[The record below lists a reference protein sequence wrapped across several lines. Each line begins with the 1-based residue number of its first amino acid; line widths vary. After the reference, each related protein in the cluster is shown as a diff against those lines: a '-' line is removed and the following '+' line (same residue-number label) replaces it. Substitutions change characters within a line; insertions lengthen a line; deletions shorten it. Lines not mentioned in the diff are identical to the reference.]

1 MKTHILTLTLSF
13 IFCLTAR
20 AELKWE
26 QTAVELHPAR
36 GDKQAI
42 GHYKYQNVGK
52 TPVHF
57 KSVHA
62 SCGCTAAQSQKD
74 QVGPGE
80 KGEITATFN
89 IGDRTGTQIKT
100 VTVETDEAANQKTVL
115 TLKAII
121 PQELEISPTFV
132 FWKQGEKPD
141 PKTITVHAGKDFS
154 VKNIKVTSSSPDFQT
169 KVQETGEG
177 QFKIDVH
184 PNETNRLLA
193 STLTIQ
199 SENSPKTF
207 YATARITTAP
217 TAPGAP
223 TIQKAGAQVPRSV
236 RLPRLVRL
244 RRLVKPI
251 EIFASTPSSYSW
263 SVVACS
269 WGRAGDLFSR
279 QDLVAITNSAFGN
292 GERRSG
298 ARVGGYYCLDRRS
311 PRRRVRS

>member
-13 IFCLTAR
+13 IFCLAAR

-42 GHYKYQNVGK
+42 GYFKYQNTGK

-89 IGDRTGTQIKT
+89 IGDRTGTQVKT

-115 TLKAII
+115 TLKTII
-121 PQELEISPTFV
+121 PQQLELNPTFV
-132 FWKQGEKPD
+132 FWKQGDKPE
-141 PKTITVHAGKDFS
+141 PKTITVKAGKEFT
-154 VKNIKVTSSSPDFQT
+154 VKHIKVTSSSPDFQT
-169 KVQETGEG
+169 KVEEKGNGEFQIDVQPQET
-177 QFKIDVH
+177 KNLI
-184 PNETNRLLA
+184 A

-199 SENSPKTF
+199 PEDSQKVF
-207 YATARITTAP
+207 YATARITNAP
-217 TAPGAP
+217 TV
-223 TIQKAGAQVPRSV
+223 Q
-236 RLPRLVRL
+236 
-244 RRLVKPI
+244 
-251 EIFASTPSSYSW
+251 
-263 SVVACS
+263 
-269 WGRAGDLFSR
+269 
-279 QDLVAITNSAFGN
+279 
-292 GERRSG
+292 
-298 ARVGGYYCLDRRS
+298 
-311 PRRRVRS
+311 